1 VSSLRAFDLGNLA
14 EGEGVFLMRS
24 RSSIALGFLA
34 LIGIGAIVLS
44 SPWARVAGIW
54 GAWSD
59 AAFMSCSAVCVTGLA
74 VVDIGR
80 EYTLVGQ
87 VALMVLV
94 QLGALGLMAL
104 GTFLLV
110 AIGRRLSFASE
121 FSLMNAYGVAEIR
134 GVKGLLLWVV
144 GSMLAIEGV
153 GAGLLYYRFGDGYA
167 AVFYSIMSFCN
178 AGFGLEATSLARFA
192 DDPFVIFVLALETIL
207 GGIGFLVIY
216 NICTFK
222 FLRRKSGARGRLSL
236 HSSVVLRF
244 SLYLIIFAF
253 AAFLALEWN
262 GALKDFAPLKKFWV
276 SFYQAVTPRSCG
288 FTILPLEKFSGLTL
302 ELYTGLMF
310 IGGAP
315 GSVAAGIKV
324 TTFAVIIY
332 TILAMC
338 RGEWETVISSRVV
351 SPDIVRES
359 IVIVV
364 ALLALGA
371 VAFCLLTVTEAAS
384 GVSPMRLVFETAS
397 AITTTGLSVGDT
409 TVRLS
414 PAGRIVIMAA
424 MFLGRLGALTVVLM
438 IGARESKRHI
448 RYPNEEL
455 VVG

>member
-1 VSSLRAFDLGNLA
+1 
-14 EGEGVFLMRS
+14 MRS
-24 RSSIALGFLA
+24 RLSIVFGFLA
-34 LIGIGAIVLS
+34 LIALGAIALS
-44 SPWARVAGIW
+44 SPWARVAGTW
-54 GAWSD
+54 GNWS
-59 AAFMSCSAVCVTGLA
+59 ASAFTACSAVCVTGLT
-74 VVDIGR
+74 VVDIAR
-80 EYTLVGQ
+80 EYTFAGQ
-87 VALMVLV
+87 VVLILLV
-94 QLGALGLMAL
+94 EIGALGLMAL

-110 AIGRRLSFASE
+110 AIGRRLSYASE

-134 GVKGLLLWVV
+134 GVRGLMFWIV

-153 GAGLLYYRFGDGYA
+153 GAGLLYYRFHDWYLSA
-167 AVFYSIMSFCN
+167 FFSVMSFCN
-178 AGFGLEATSLARFA
+178 AGFSVYPDSLARFA
-192 DDPFVIFVLALETIL
+192 ADPFVLFVLAVETIL

-244 SLYLIIFAF
+244 SLYLIAFAF
-253 AAFLALEWN
+253 AVFLVCEWN
-262 GALKDFAPLKKFWV
+262 GALKDCSWGQKLWV

-288 FTILPLEKFSGLTL
+288 FTVTPLESLRVPTI
-302 ELYTGLMF
+302 EAYEWMMF

-338 RGEWETVISSRVV
+338 RGEQETVISRRVISYDV
-351 SPDIVRES
+351 VRES

-364 ALLALGA
+364 AMLLLAALVYGVLVGVEPRSTESDWRLFFESLSA
-371 VAFCLLTVTEAAS
+371 V
-384 GVSPMRLVFETAS
+384 
-397 AITTTGLSVGDT
+397 TTTGLSIGDT
-409 TVRLS
+409 TAHLT
-414 PAGRIVIMAA
+414 PAGRMVIMVG
-424 MFLGRLGALTVVLM
+424 MFCGRLGALTVVLL
-438 IGARESKRHI
+438 IGSRESKRHV